1 MSFGDPHNPYGPQ
14 QGQPG
19 YGYPPQAPQ
28 QAPQGIP
35 PQGYGYPQQQPPQ
48 GYPGYPGPGGY
59 PGGFPGGFPG
69 AQAQMPGLM
78 KTARVLLFVIGGLQ
92 LLGAL
97 LIVVIG
103 SVVAGSESSDVADM
117 LGGGAVIVGVVIL
130 CFALVP
136 VVLGVRLGKG
146 ATPVRVLT
154 AIYGGLGLL
163 GSLANVAT
171 VITTSSSA
179 HDGAGTAVPLVGA
192 LVGVAISLTV
202 SGIIFGSMVTSSA
215 TAWFKRPRHWTP

>member
-28 QAPQGIP
+28 QAPQGVP

-48 GYPGYPGPGGY
+48 AYPGYPGGYPAGY
-59 PGGFPGGFPG
+59 PGAP
-69 AQAQMPGLM
+69 AQMPGLM
-78 KTARVLLFVIGGLQ
+78 KTARVLLFVIGGFQ

-97 LIVVIG
+97 LIIVIG
-103 SVVAGSESSDVADM
+103 SVLAGSENSDVTGM
-117 LGGGAVIVGVVIL
+117 LGGGAAIVGVVL
-130 CFALVP
+130 LLFALAP

-154 AIYGGLGLL
+154 AVYGGLGVL

-171 VITTSSSA
+171 VIAGSSS
-179 HDGAGTAVPLVGA
+179 HDGAGPVGPVIAALVGA
-192 LVGVAISLTV
+192 AISLTV
-202 SGIIFGSMVTSSA
+202 SGIIFGSMVTGSA